1 MANHEALIDRP
12 DAPDTNSWQNKRAPW
27 NRAVRTPSFRVDV
40 GPKSMYESHFGISGP
55 PFQLT
60 PDPNFY
66 FDSTGHHRALA
77 EFRRGLAEK
86 TGFVVISG
94 EIGAGKTTLVRTLI
108 AELDPAAVAIAQV
121 LSTQLQADE
130 LLRAILFA
138 FGVAGDHGAQV
149 NPLSTMR
156 QFLTDLRR
164 ESRRAILIIDEAQN
178 LRHGALEQLVG
189 LMATQDAEQAMLQ
202 ICLVGQPELRAMMGS
217 QELRN
222 LRERVVVSWH
232 LGPIDQAETGSYI
245 EHRLRKVGWV
255 GNPSFDAAAF
265 DEIFRWTQGVPRKIN
280 LLCNRL
286 MLSRFLTQQTQIDA
300 AAVAQTARDLRVE
313 IGEADGTIE
322 PASIAMA
329 HAPASRP
336 EFADDSRESKSPAHR
351 AVRAFEHSRPAEPH
365 PARQQGPLLC
375 VVGGHS
381 DHIKMAPLLNAMA
394 ARADLPAAK
403 LVRVYRNDALEL
415 NRDLFNGLAG
425 GSRVVNL
432 DVTGGTYAE
441 QAAELMKKFEFVIDH
456 SQPRAVIVIDGSDAA
471 LACGLVARRK
481 DLPVVHIGAGLRARE
496 GSAAADMTRKLTDD
510 LADVLYTCETEAAAT
525 LANEGVAATRI
536 QCVGTLLVDSLQ
548 SALRKMI
555 TSPPPG
561 IPAGMPKSF
570 VADRNG
576 YALVVLNKRV
586 NVGESQNL
594 SELVSIL
601 KDVSRDVP
609 LIWPMHVRVEEQL
622 KKLRLDTLIAR
633 ERIACIPVQAY
644 APYVELLR
652 NATCVLTDSWNLQ
665 EEASAL
671 GIPCLMMGLY
681 PQRMETP
688 AIGGTVAV
696 GNSRS
701 LATRAVWDCLF
712 NGGKRGQIPPLW
724 DGRAAERIAGHLAAW
739 LPQVKSAVHKST

>member
-1 MANHEALIDRP
+1 
-12 DAPDTNSWQNKRAPW
+12 
-27 NRAVRTPSFRVDV
+27 
-40 GPKSMYESHFGISGP
+40 MYESHFGITGP

-60 PDPNFY
+60 PDPSFY
-66 FDSTGHHRALA
+66 FDSKGHHRALV
-77 EFRRGLAEK
+77 EFRRGLAEAS
-86 TGFVVISG
+86 GFIVVSG
-94 EIGAGKTTLVRTLI
+94 EIGAGKTTLVRTLL
-108 AELDPAAVAIAQV
+108 AELDPVAIAVAQV

-138 FGVAGDHGAQV
+138 FGVAGDHGAQADPASAV
-149 NPLSTMR
+149 R
-156 QFLTDLRR
+156 QFLVALAR
-164 ESRRAILIIDEAQN
+164 ESRRAVLIVDEAQN
-178 LRHGALEQLVG
+178 LHQGSFEELVALLSPES
-189 LMATQDAEQAMLQ
+189 AEPHAALQ
-202 ICLVGQPELRAMMGS
+202 ICLVGQPELRDIVAS
-217 QELRN
+217 KELQS
-222 LRERVVVSWH
+222 LRERVVVACH
-232 LGPIDQAETGSYI
+232 LGPIDQAETRDYI
-245 EHRLRKVGWV
+245 EHRLRKVGWN
-255 GNPSFDAAAF
+255 GHPGFDSPAF

-286 MLSRFLTQQTQIDA
+286 MLSRFLTQQTEINA

-313 IGEADGTIE
+313 IGDPDGATE
-322 PASIAMA
+322 PPPVAAPKLAAQPGSPKRPPTAA
-329 HAPASRP
+329 GLGTRLEPPVEHAPSTGP
-336 EFADDSRESKSPAHR
+336 N
-351 AVRAFEHSRPAEPH
+351 
-365 PARQQGPLLC
+365 PARQHGPLLC

-394 ARADLPAAK
+394 NRKDLPAAK

-415 NRDLFNGLAG
+415 NLDLFTGLEA
-425 GSRVVNL
+425 SSSVVNL

-481 DLPVVHIGAGLRARE
+481 NLPVLHVGGGLRARE
-496 GSAAADMTRKLTDD
+496 GSAAVDMTRKLTDD
-510 LADVLYTCETEAAAT
+510 LAEVLYACEAEAAT
-525 LANEGVAATRI
+525 SLAAEGVAASRV
-536 QCVGTLLVDSLQ
+536 QYVGTLLVDSLQ
-548 SALRKMI
+548 GALRKLI
-555 TSPPPG
+555 SSPSSGAPT
-561 IPAGMPKSF
+561 GMPKSF

-586 NVGESQNL
+586 NVGEGQNL

-622 KKLRLDTLIAR
+622 KKFRLDSLIAR

-681 PQRMETP
+681 PQRMETA
-688 AIGGTVAV
+688 AIGATVAV
-696 GNSRS
+696 GNSRA
-701 LATRAVWDCLF
+701 LATRAVWDCIF
-712 NGGKRGQIPPLW
+712 NGGKRGRIPALW
-724 DGRAAERIAGHLAAW
+724 DGHTAERIAEHLAAW
-739 LPQVKSAVHKST
+739 LPQIKSAVNADV

>member
-1 MANHEALIDRP
+1 
-12 DAPDTNSWQNKRAPW
+12 
-27 NRAVRTPSFRVDV
+27 
-40 GPKSMYESHFGISGP
+40 MYESHFGITGP

-66 FDSTGHHRALA
+66 FDSKGHHRALI
-77 EFRRGLAEK
+77 EFRRGLAEGS
-86 TGFVVISG
+86 GFVVVSG
-94 EIGAGKTTLVRTLI
+94 EIGAGKTTLVRTLL
-108 AELDPAAVAIAQV
+108 AELDPTSVAVAQV

-130 LLRAILFA
+130 LLGAILFA
-138 FGVAGDHGAQV
+138 FGVTGDHGAQTDLV
-149 NPLSTMR
+149 STVR
-156 QFLTDLRR
+156 QFLVSLAR
-164 ESRRAILIIDEAQN
+164 EQRRAVLIVDEAQN
-178 LRHGALEQLVG
+178 LHLAAFEQLVT
-189 LMATQDAEQAMLQ
+189 LITPESSEEAALQ
-202 ICLVGQPELRAMMGS
+202 ICLVGQPELRDIVAS
-217 QELRN
+217 RDLRH
-222 LRERVVVSWH
+222 LGERIVVSCH

-245 EHRLRKVGWV
+245 EHRLRKVGWA
-255 GNPSFDAAAF
+255 GNPGFDAAAF

-300 AAVAQTARDLRVE
+300 ATVAQTARDLRVE
-313 IGEADGTIE
+313 VADPDGSID
-322 PASIAMA
+322 PPSIAT
-329 HAPASRP
+329 APAAAGRDTPAEGDSESQSAADRP
-336 EFADDSRESKSPAHR
+336 KP
-351 AVRAFEHSRPAEPH
+351 VFEHSRPPEPN

-381 DHIKMAPLLNAMA
+381 DHIKMAPLMNAMA
-394 ARADLPAAK
+394 ARADLPATK

-425 GSRVVNL
+425 ASSVINL

-481 DLPVVHIGAGLRARE
+481 DLPVVHIGAGVRARE
-496 GSAAADMTRKLTDD
+496 GSAATDMTRKLTDD
-510 LADVLYTCETEAAAT
+510 LADVLYTSEVEAATT
-525 LANEGVAATRI
+525 LATEGVSAARI

-548 SALRKMI
+548 AALRKLI
-555 TSPPPG
+555 ASPHSG
-561 IPAGMPKSF
+561 VPAGMPEAF

-609 LIWPMHVRVEEQL
+609 LVWPVHVRVEEQL
-622 KKLRLDTLIAR
+622 KKLRLDTVIAR
-633 ERIACIPVQAY
+633 ERIACLPVQAY

-671 GIPCLMMGLY
+671 GIPCLMLGLY

-688 AIGGTVAV
+688 AIGSTVSV
-696 GNSRS
+696 GNSRA

-712 NGGKRGQIPPLW
+712 NGGKRGQVPPLW
-724 DGRAAERIAGHLAAW
+724 DGRAAERIAGHLAEW
-739 LPQVKSAVHKST
+739 LPHAKNPAVENV

>member
-1 MANHEALIDRP
+1 
-12 DAPDTNSWQNKRAPW
+12 
-27 NRAVRTPSFRVDV
+27 
-40 GPKSMYESHFGISGP
+40 MYESHFGITGP

-60 PDPNFY
+60 PDPSFY
-66 FDSTGHHRALA
+66 FDSKGHHRALV
-77 EFRRGLAEK
+77 EFRRGLAE
-86 TGFVVISG
+86 GSGLVVVSG
-94 EIGAGKTTLVRTLI
+94 EIGAGKTTLVRTLL
-108 AELDPAAVAIAQV
+108 AELDPTSVAVAQV

-130 LLRAILFA
+130 LLGAILFA
-138 FGVAGDHGAQV
+138 FGITGEHGPETDLA
-149 NPLSTMR
+149 STVR
-156 QFLTDLRR
+156 QFLVSLMR
-164 ESRRAILIIDEAQN
+164 EQRRAVLIIDEAQN
-178 LRHGALEQLVG
+178 LHQAAFEQLVALITPDSG
-189 LMATQDAEQAMLQ
+189 EEAALQ
-202 ICLVGQPELRAMMGS
+202 ICLVGQPELRDIVAS
-217 QELRN
+217 RSLRHMA
-222 LRERVVVSWH
+222 ERIVVSCH

-245 EHRLRKVGWV
+245 EHRLRKVGWA
-255 GNPSFDAAAF
+255 GNPGFDAGAF

-286 MLSRFLTQQTQIDA
+286 MLSRFLTQQTRIDA
-300 AAVAQTARDLRVE
+300 NAVAQTARDLRVE
-313 IGEADGTIE
+313 IGDPDGATD
-322 PASIAMA
+322 PPSTATG
-329 HAPASRP
+329 PRLASRTEATAETAGTQGP
-336 EFADDSRESKSPAHR
+336 ADQPN
-351 AVRAFEHSRPAEPH
+351 

-381 DHIKMAPLLNAMA
+381 DHIKMAPLLNAIA
-394 ARADLPAAK
+394 GRADLPAAK
-403 LVRVYRNDALEL
+403 IVRVYRNNALEL
-415 NRDLFNGLAG
+415 NLDLFNGLAA
-425 GSRVVNL
+425 GSSVVNL

-496 GSAAADMTRKLTDD
+496 GSAATDMTRKLTDD
-510 LADVLYTCETEAAAT
+510 LADVLYTCEAEAAAA
-525 LANEGVAATRI
+525 LAAEGVAAARI

-548 SALRKMI
+548 AALRKLI
-555 TSPPPG
+555 ASPPSG
-561 IPAGMPKSF
+561 MPAGMPKSF

-586 NVGESQNL
+586 NVAESQNL

-609 LIWPMHVRVEEQL
+609 LIWPLHVRVEEQL

-671 GIPCLMMGLY
+671 GIPCLMLGLY

-688 AIGGTVAV
+688 AIGSTVAV
-696 GNSRS
+696 GNSRA

-724 DGRAAERIAGHLAAW
+724 DGRAAERIAGHLAQW
-739 LPQVKSAVHKST
+739 LPRVKSAVHESS

>member
-1 MANHEALIDRP
+1 
-12 DAPDTNSWQNKRAPW
+12 
-27 NRAVRTPSFRVDV
+27 
-40 GPKSMYESHFGISGP
+40 MYESHFGITGP

-60 PDPNFY
+60 PDPSFY
-66 FDSTGHHRALA
+66 FDSAGHHRALI
-77 EFRRGLAEK
+77 EFRRGLAKES
-86 TGFVVISG
+86 GFVVVSG

-108 AELDPAAVAIAQV
+108 AELDPAAVAVAQI

-138 FGVAGDHGAQV
+138 FGVTGDHSAQAD
-149 NPLSTMR
+149 PASTVH
-156 QFLTDLRR
+156 QFLATLHR
-164 ESRRAILIIDEAQN
+164 ESRRALLIIDEAQN
-178 LRHGALEQLVG
+178 LREGAFEELVG
-189 LMATQDAEQAMLQ
+189 LMVPRPNEQAALQ
-202 ICLVGQPELRAMMGS
+202 ICLVGQPELRAIVAS
-217 QELRN
+217 SELRH
-222 LRERVVVSWH
+222 LRERVVVSCH
-232 LGPIDQAETGSYI
+232 LGPIDQAETGRYI
-245 EHRLRKVGWV
+245 EHRLRKVGWA
-255 GNPSFDAAAF
+255 GNPGFDAAAF

-286 MLSRFLTQQTQIDA
+286 MLSRFLTRQTQIDA
-300 AAVAQTARDLRVE
+300 ATVAQTARDLRVE
-313 IGEADGTIE
+313 IGDPADGVDPPSIAAPGAASREARTDDALATAGSSDL
-322 PASIAMA
+322 PASV
-329 HAPASRP
+329 
-336 EFADDSRESKSPAHR
+336 FA
-351 AVRAFEHSRPAEPH
+351 HSRPMEPNL
-365 PARQQGPLLC
+365 ARQQGPLLC

-394 ARADLPAAK
+394 ERSDLPAAK
-403 LVRVYRNDALEL
+403 LVRVYRNNALEL
-415 NRDLFNGLAG
+415 NPDLFNSLAVA
-425 GSRVVNL
+425 SSVVNL

-456 SQPRAVIVIDGSDAA
+456 SQPRAVVVIDGSDAA

-481 DLPVVHIGAGLRARE
+481 NLPVVHIGAGQRARE

-510 LADVLYTCETEAAAT
+510 LADVLYTCEAEAAAT
-525 LANEGVAATRI
+525 LAAEGVAAARI
-536 QCVGTLLVDSLQ
+536 QCVGTLLVDSLHT
-548 SALRKMI
+548 ALRKLI
-555 TSPPPG
+555 ASPPSGVPS
-561 IPAGMPKSF
+561 GMPKSF

-609 LIWPMHVRVEEQL
+609 LIWPLHKRIEEQL
-622 KKLRLDTLIAR
+622 KKLRLDSIIAR

-671 GIPCLMMGLY
+671 GIPRLMMGLY
-681 PQRMETP
+681 PQRMGTL
-688 AIGGTVAV
+688 AIDGTVAV
-696 GNSRS
+696 GNSRA

-712 NGGKRGQIPPLW
+712 NGGKRGQVPPLW
-724 DGRAAERIAGHLAAW
+724 DGRAAERIAAHLAEW
-739 LPQVKSAVHKST
+739 LPQAKRAPEEIT

>member
-1 MANHEALIDRP
+1 
-12 DAPDTNSWQNKRAPW
+12 
-27 NRAVRTPSFRVDV
+27 
-40 GPKSMYESHFGISGP
+40 MYESHFGISGP

-66 FDSTGHHRALA
+66 FDSKGHHRALV
-77 EFRRGLAEK
+77 EFRRGLAAGS
-86 TGFVVISG
+86 GFVVVSG
-94 EIGAGKTTLVRTLI
+94 EIGAGKTTLVRTLL
-108 AELDPAAVAIAQV
+108 AELDPSTVAVAQV

-138 FGVAGDHGAQV
+138 FGVAGDHSAQTD
-149 NPLSTMR
+149 PASTVR
-156 QFLTDLRR
+156 QFLAGLHG
-164 ESRRAILIIDEAQN
+164 EARRAVLIIDEAQN
-178 LRHGALEQLVG
+178 LHQSAFEQLVG
-189 LMATQDAEQAMLQ
+189 LMAPQPGEQAASQ
-202 ICLVGQPELRAMMGS
+202 ICLVGQPELRAIVAS
-217 QELRN
+217 RELRH
-222 LRERVVVSWH
+222 LSERVVASCH

-265 DEIFRWTQGVPRKIN
+265 DEVFRWTQGVPRKIN

-286 MLSRFLTQQTQIDA
+286 MLSRFLTQQSQIDA

-313 IGEADGTIE
+313 IGEPEGTIE
-322 PASIAMA
+322 PPSNATA

-336 EFADDSRESKSPAHR
+336 EPAEDARAHESSAEQARPVFA
-351 AVRAFEHSRPAEPH
+351 HSRTPEPH
-365 PARQQGPLLC
+365 PVRQQGPLLC

-381 DHIKMAPLLNAMA
+381 DHIKMAPLLSAMA
-394 ARADLPAAK
+394 EHSGLPAAK
-403 LVRVYRNDALEL
+403 LVRVYRNNALEL
-415 NRDLFNGLAG
+415 NLDLFNGLAA
-425 GSRVVNL
+425 GSSVVNL

-481 DLPVVHIGAGLRARE
+481 DLPIVHIGAGLRARE

-510 LADVLYTCETEAAAT
+510 LADVLFTCETEAATA
-525 LANEGVAATRI
+525 LAAEGVAAGRI

-548 SALRKMI
+548 AALRKLI
-555 TSPPPG
+555 TSPPAG
-561 IPAGMPKSF
+561 MPAGLPKSF

-594 SELVSIL
+594 LELVSIL
-601 KDVSRDVP
+601 KGVSRDVP
-609 LIWPMHVRVEEQL
+609 LIWPLHVRVEEQL

-688 AIGGTVAV
+688 AIASTVMV
-696 GNSRS
+696 GNSRA

-724 DGRAAERIAGHLAAW
+724 DGHAAERIAGHLAEW
-739 LPQVKSAVHKST
+739 LPRVKSAFNESS

>member
-1 MANHEALIDRP
+1 
-12 DAPDTNSWQNKRAPW
+12 
-27 NRAVRTPSFRVDV
+27 
-40 GPKSMYESHFGISGP
+40 MYESHFGITGP

-60 PDPNFY
+60 PDPSFY
-66 FDSTGHHRALA
+66 FDSKGHHRALI
-77 EFRRGLAEK
+77 EFRRGLAEGS
-86 TGFVVISG
+86 GFVVVSG
-94 EIGAGKTTLVRTLI
+94 EIGAGKTTLVRTLL
-108 AELDPAAVAIAQV
+108 AELDPASVAVAQV

-130 LLRAILFA
+130 LLGAILFA
-138 FGVAGDHGAQV
+138 FGITGDHDPEADLV
-149 NPLSTMR
+149 STVR
-156 QFLTDLRR
+156 QFLVALGR
-164 ESRRAILIIDEAQN
+164 ERRRAVLIIDEAQN
-178 LRHGALEQLVG
+178 LHQAAFEQLAA
-189 LMATQDAEQAMLQ
+189 LTTPDSDEEAALQ
-202 ICLVGQPELRAMMGS
+202 ICLVGQPELRDIVASHG
-217 QELRN
+217 LRHMA
-222 LRERVVVSWH
+222 ERIVVSCH

-245 EHRLRKVGWV
+245 EHRLRKVGWG
-255 GNPSFDAAAF
+255 GNPGFDAEAF

-300 AAVAQTARDLRVE
+300 ATVAQTARDLRVE
-313 IGEADGTIE
+313 IGDPDG
-322 PASIAMA
+322 SIDPPSITS
-329 HAPASRP
+329 APAGARSDTAAVAALADQGAADRP
-336 EFADDSRESKSPAHR
+336 NP
-351 AVRAFEHSRPAEPH
+351 VFEHSRPPEPN

-381 DHIKMAPLLNAMA
+381 DHIKMAPLLDAMA
-394 ARADLPAAK
+394 ERSDLPAAK
-403 LVRVYRNDALEL
+403 LVRVYRNNALEL
-415 NRDLFNGLAG
+415 NPDLFNSLAVA
-425 GSRVVNL
+425 SSVVNL

-496 GSAAADMTRKLTDD
+496 GSAATDMTRKLTDD
-510 LADVLYTCETEAAAT
+510 LADVLYTCEVEAAAA
-525 LANEGVAATRI
+525 LAAEGVAAARI

-548 SALRKMI
+548 AALRKLI
-555 TSPPPG
+555 ALPPSG
-561 IPAGMPKSF
+561 MPAGMPKSF
-570 VADRNG
+570 TADRNG

-609 LIWPMHVRVEEQL
+609 LVWPVHVRVEEQL
-622 KKLRLDTLIAR
+622 KKLRLDALIAR

-688 AIGGTVAV
+688 AIGSTVAV
-696 GNSRS
+696 GNSRA

-724 DGRAAERIAGHLAAW
+724 DGHAAERIAAHLAEW
-739 LPQVKSAVHKST
+739 LPQLKSAVHQSN

>member
-1 MANHEALIDRP
+1 
-12 DAPDTNSWQNKRAPW
+12 
-27 NRAVRTPSFRVDV
+27 
-40 GPKSMYESHFGISGP
+40 MYESHFGITGP

-60 PDPNFY
+60 PDPSFY
-66 FDSTGHHRALA
+66 FDSKGHHRALT
-77 EFRRGLAEK
+77 EFRRGLTEGS
-86 TGFVVISG
+86 GFVVVSG
-94 EIGAGKTTLVRTLI
+94 EIGAGKTTLVRTLL
-108 AELDPAAVAIAQV
+108 AELDPTSVAVAQI

-130 LLRAILFA
+130 LLGAILFA
-138 FGVAGDHGAQV
+138 FGVTGDHGPETDLA
-149 NPLSTMR
+149 STVR
-156 QFLTDLRR
+156 QFLVSLAR
-164 ESRRAILIIDEAQN
+164 EQRRAVLIVDEAQN
-178 LRHGALEQLVG
+178 LHQAAFEQLVS
-189 LMATQDAEQAMLQ
+189 LITPESADEAALQ
-202 ICLVGQPELRAMMGS
+202 ICLVGQPELRDIVAS
-217 QELRN
+217 RDLRH
-222 LRERVVVSWH
+222 LGERIVVSCH

-245 EHRLRKVGWV
+245 EHRLRKVGWA
-255 GNPSFDAAAF
+255 GNPGFDAAAF
-265 DEIFRWTQGVPRKIN
+265 DEVFRWTQGVPRKIN

-300 AAVAQTARDLRVE
+300 ATVAQTARDLRVE
-313 IGEADGTIE
+313 IGDPDGSID
-322 PASIAMA
+322 PPSIAT
-329 HAPASRP
+329 APAAAGRETPPEGDSESQGAADRP
-336 EFADDSRESKSPAHR
+336 NP
-351 AVRAFEHSRPAEPH
+351 VFEHSRPPEPN

-394 ARADLPAAK
+394 ERSDLPAAK
-403 LVRVYRNDALEL
+403 LVRVYRNNALEL
-415 NRDLFNGLAG
+415 NPDLFNSLAVA
-425 GSRVVNL
+425 SSVVNL

-496 GSAAADMTRKLTDD
+496 GSAATDMTRKLTDD
-510 LADVLYTCETEAAAT
+510 LADVLYTCEGEAAAT
-525 LANEGVAATRI
+525 LATEGVAPARV

-548 SALRKMI
+548 AALRKLI
-555 TSPPPG
+555 TSPPSG
-561 IPAGMPKSF
+561 MPAGMPKSF

-594 SELVSIL
+594 SDLVSIL

-609 LIWPMHVRVEEQL
+609 LIWPVHVRVEEQL

-696 GNSRS
+696 GNSRA

-724 DGRAAERIAGHLAAW
+724 DGRAAERIAAHLAEW
-739 LPQVKSAVHKST
+739 LPQMTRAAKENS

>member
-1 MANHEALIDRP
+1 
-12 DAPDTNSWQNKRAPW
+12 
-27 NRAVRTPSFRVDV
+27 
-40 GPKSMYESHFGISGP
+40 MYESHFGITGP

-60 PDPNFY
+60 PDPSFY
-66 FDSTGHHRALA
+66 FDSRGHHRALV
-77 EFRRGLAEK
+77 EFRRGLAEGS
-86 TGFVVISG
+86 GFVVVSG
-94 EIGAGKTTLVRTLI
+94 EIGAGKTTLVRTLL
-108 AELDPAAVAIAQV
+108 AELDPTSVAVAQV

-130 LLRAILFA
+130 LLGAILFA
-138 FGVAGDHGAQV
+138 FGITGDHDPSSDLASSV
-149 NPLSTMR
+149 R
-156 QFLTDLRR
+156 QFLVSLAR
-164 ESRRAILIIDEAQN
+164 ERRRAVLIVDEAQN
-178 LRHGALEQLVG
+178 LHQAAFEQLGALITPDSEEE
-189 LMATQDAEQAMLQ
+189 AALQ
-202 ICLVGQPELRAMMGS
+202 ICLVGQPELREIVAS
-217 QELRN
+217 QSLRH
-222 LRERVVVSWH
+222 LSERVVVSCH

-286 MLSRFLTQQTQIDA
+286 MLSRFLTQQTRIDA
-300 AAVAQTARDLRVE
+300 DAVAQTARDLRVE
-313 IGEADGTIE
+313 IGEADSTVE
-322 PASIAMA
+322 RAAEALEVERPADT
-329 HAPASRP
+329 ASP
-336 EFADDSRESKSPAHR
+336 
-351 AVRAFEHSRPAEPH
+351 VVEHSRPPEPH

-375 VVGGHS
+375 VMGGHS

-394 ARADLPAAK
+394 GRADLPAAK
-403 LVRVYRNDALEL
+403 IVRVYRNNALEL
-415 NRDLFNGLAG
+415 NHDLFNGLAG
-425 GSRVVNL
+425 GSSVVNL

-481 DLPVVHIGAGLRARE
+481 DLPVAHIGAGLRARE
-496 GSAAADMTRKLTDD
+496 GSAATDMTRKLTDD
-510 LADVLYTCETEAAAT
+510 LADVLYTCEVEAAAT
-525 LANEGVAATRI
+525 LAAEGVAASRI
-536 QCVGTLLVDSLQ
+536 QCVGTLLIDSLQ
-548 SALRKMI
+548 AALRKLI
-555 TSPPPG
+555 ASPPAG
-561 IPAGMPKSF
+561 IPAGMPTSF

-609 LIWPMHVRVEEQL
+609 LIWPVHVRVEEQL

-665 EEASAL
+665 EEASAM

-696 GNSRS
+696 GNSRA

-712 NGGKRGQIPPLW
+712 NGGKRGQIPTLW
-724 DGRAAERIAGHLAAW
+724 DGKAAERIAGHLAEW
-739 LPQVKSAVHKST
+739 LPHVKSAVHAST

>member
-1 MANHEALIDRP
+1 
-12 DAPDTNSWQNKRAPW
+12 
-27 NRAVRTPSFRVDV
+27 
-40 GPKSMYESHFGISGP
+40 MYESHFGISGP

-60 PDPNFY
+60 PDPSFY
-66 FDSTGHHRALA
+66 FDSAGHHRALA

-86 TGFVVISG
+86 TGFVIVSG
-94 EIGAGKTTLVRTLI
+94 EIGAGKTTLVRALI
-108 AELDPAAVAIAQV
+108 AELDPAAVAVAQV

-138 FGVAGDHGAQV
+138 FGVAADHNAQTD
-149 NPLSTMR
+149 PASTVR
-156 QFLTDLRR
+156 QFLVSLHH
-164 ESRRAILIIDEAQN
+164 ESRRALLIIDEAQN
-178 LRHGALEQLVG
+178 LHQAAFERLVG
-189 LMATQDAEQAMLQ
+189 LVAPQPDAQAALQ
-202 ICLVGQPELRAMMGS
+202 ICLVGQPELRAIVS
-217 QELRN
+217 TRELGP
-222 LRERVVVSWH
+222 LRERVVASCH

-245 EHRLRKVGWV
+245 EHRLRKVGWG

-265 DEIFRWTQGVPRKIN
+265 AEIFRWTQGVPRKIN

-286 MLSRFLTQQTQIDA
+286 MLSRFLTQQTRIDA
-300 AAVAQTARDLRVE
+300 ETVAQAARDLRIE
-313 IGEADGTIE
+313 IGAADSMIE
-322 PASIAMA
+322 PASIALA
-329 HAPASRP
+329 HAPASRTG
-336 EFADDSRESKSPAHR
+336 FAGDGRESESPSHPRVA
-351 AVRAFEHSRPAEPH
+351 ALEHSRLPQPH

-381 DHIKMAPLLNAMA
+381 DHIKMAPLLHAMA
-394 ARADLPAAK
+394 GRADLPVAK
-403 LVRVYRNDALEL
+403 IVRVYRNNALEL
-415 NRDLFNGLAG
+415 NLDLFNGLGAG
-425 GSRVVNL
+425 SSVVNL

-496 GSAAADMTRKLTDD
+496 GSAATDMTRKLTDD
-510 LADVLYTCETEAAAT
+510 LADVLYTCEVEAAAA
-525 LANEGVAATRI
+525 LAAEGVAAARI
-536 QCVGTLLVDSLQ
+536 HCVGTLLVDSLHA
-548 SALRKMI
+548 ALRKLI
-555 TSPPPG
+555 TSPPSG

-594 SELVSIL
+594 AELASIL

-609 LIWPMHVRVEEQL
+609 LIWPLHERVEEQL

-665 EEASAL
+665 EEACAL
-671 GIPCLMMGLY
+671 GIPCLMMGLH
-681 PQRMETP
+681 PQRMQTP
-688 AIGGTVAV
+688 AISSTAVV
-696 GNSRS
+696 GNSKV

-712 NGGKRGQIPPLW
+712 NGGKRGQIPALW
-724 DGRAAERIAGHLAAW
+724 DGRAAERIAAHLAEW
-739 LPQVKSAVHKST
+739 LPQLKSSVHESH

>member
-1 MANHEALIDRP
+1 
-12 DAPDTNSWQNKRAPW
+12 
-27 NRAVRTPSFRVDV
+27 
-40 GPKSMYESHFGISGP
+40 MYESHFGITGP

-60 PDPNFY
+60 PDPSFY
-66 FDSTGHHRALA
+66 FDSKGHHRALI
-77 EFRRGLAEK
+77 EFRRGLAVGS
-86 TGFVVISG
+86 GFIVVSG
-94 EIGAGKTTLVRTLI
+94 EIGAGKTTLVRTLLG
-108 AELDPAAVAIAQV
+108 ELDPSSVAVAQV

-130 LLRAILFA
+130 LLGAILFA
-138 FGVAGDHGAQV
+138 FGVTGDHDPQTDLA
-149 NPLSTMR
+149 STVR
-156 QFLTDLRR
+156 QFLVSLSL
-164 ESRRAILIIDEAQN
+164 EQRRAVLIVDEAQN
-178 LRHGALEQLVG
+178 LHQAAFEQLVA
-189 LMATQDAEQAMLQ
+189 LITPDSSEEAALQ
-202 ICLVGQPELRAMMGS
+202 ICLVGQPELRAIVAS
-217 QELRN
+217 RDLRH
-222 LRERVVVSWH
+222 LAERVVVSCH
-232 LGPIDQAETGSYI
+232 LGPIDQAETGRYI
-245 EHRLRKVGWV
+245 EHRLHKVGWT
-255 GNPSFDAAAF
+255 GNPRFDTAAF
-265 DEIFRWTQGVPRKIN
+265 DEVFRWTQGVPRKIN

-313 IGEADGTIE
+313 IGDPDG
-322 PASIAMA
+322 SIDPPPMA
-329 HAPASRP
+329 AAVSR
-336 EFADDSRESKSPAHR
+336 DDSAEDASVNRSPADQP
-351 AVRAFEHSRPAEPH
+351 VRVFEHSRPPEPN

-394 ARADLPAAK
+394 ERSDLPAAK
-403 LVRVYRNDALEL
+403 LVRVYRNNALEL
-415 NRDLFNGLAG
+415 NLDLFNGLAA
-425 GSRVVNL
+425 GSSVVNL

-481 DLPVVHIGAGLRARE
+481 DLPVVHIGAGLRALE
-496 GSAAADMTRKLTDD
+496 GSAAVDMTRKLTDD
-510 LADVLYTCETEAAAT
+510 LADLLFTCETEAAGA
-525 LANEGVAATRI
+525 LAAEGVAAARI

-548 SALRKMI
+548 ATLRKLI
-555 TSPPPG
+555 SSPS
-561 IPAGMPKSF
+561 IGMPVELPTSF

-594 SELVSIL
+594 SEIVSIL

-609 LIWPMHVRVEEQL
+609 LLWPLHARVEEQL

-644 APYVELLR
+644 APYVQLLR

-665 EEASAL
+665 EEAAAL
-671 GIPCLMMGLY
+671 GTPCLMMGLY

-688 AIGGTVAV
+688 AIAGTVVV
-696 GNSRS
+696 GNSRA

-712 NGGKRGQIPPLW
+712 NGGRRAQIPALW
-724 DGRAAERIAGHLAAW
+724 DGRAAERIADHLAEW
-739 LPQVKSAVHKST
+739 LPQVKSAVNESN

>member
-1 MANHEALIDRP
+1 
-12 DAPDTNSWQNKRAPW
+12 
-27 NRAVRTPSFRVDV
+27 
-40 GPKSMYESHFGISGP
+40 MYESHFGISAP

-60 PDPNFY
+60 PDPSFY

-86 TGFVVISG
+86 TGFVVVSG

-108 AELDPAAVAIAQV
+108 AELDPAAVAVAQV

-138 FGVAGDHGAQV
+138 FGVAADHSAQTD
-149 NPLSTMR
+149 PASTLR
-156 QFLTDLRR
+156 QFLASLRH
-164 ESRRAILIIDEAQN
+164 ESRRALLIIDEAQN
-178 LRHGALEQLVG
+178 LHHAAFERLVG
-189 LMATQDAEQAMLQ
+189 LVAPQPDAQAALQ
-202 ICLVGQPELRAMMGS
+202 ICLVGQPELRAIVS
-217 QELRN
+217 TRELGQ
-222 LRERVVVSWH
+222 LRERIVVSCH
-232 LGPIDQAETGSYI
+232 LGPINQAETGSYI
-245 EHRLRKVGWV
+245 EHRLRKVGWG

-300 AAVAQTARDLRVE
+300 ATVAQAARDLRVE
-313 IGEADGTIE
+313 IGEADGMIE
-322 PASIAMA
+322 PASIAVA
-329 HAPASRP
+329 HAPASR
-336 EFADDSRESKSPAHR
+336 ADAAGGTAATQGTADP
-351 AVRAFEHSRPAEPH
+351 PTL
-365 PARQQGPLLC
+365 ARQQGPLLC

-394 ARADLPAAK
+394 GRADLPAAK
-403 LVRVYRNDALEL
+403 IVRVYRNNALEL
-415 NRDLFNGLAG
+415 NLDLFKGLGAG
-425 GSRVVNL
+425 SSVVNL

-496 GSAAADMTRKLTDD
+496 GSAATDMTRKLTDD
-510 LADVLYTCETEAAAT
+510 LADVLYTCEVEAAAA
-525 LANEGVAATRI
+525 LAAEGVAAARI
-536 QCVGTLLVDSLQ
+536 HCVGTLLVDSLHA
-548 SALRKMI
+548 ALRKLI
-555 TSPPPG
+555 TSPSSG
-561 IPAGMPKSF
+561 MPAGMPKSF

-609 LIWPMHVRVEEQL
+609 LIWPLHERVEEQL

-633 ERIACIPVQAY
+633 ERIARIPVQAY

-665 EEASAL
+665 EEACAL
-671 GIPCLMMGLY
+671 GIPCLMMGSH
-681 PQRMETP
+681 PQRMPTP
-688 AIGGTVAV
+688 AISSTAVV
-696 GNSRS
+696 GNSKA

-712 NGGKRGQIPPLW
+712 NGGKRGQMPALW
-724 DGRAAERIAGHLAAW
+724 DGRAAERIAAHLAEW
-739 LPQVKSAVHKST
+739 LPQVKSSVHESH

>member
-1 MANHEALIDRP
+1 
-12 DAPDTNSWQNKRAPW
+12 
-27 NRAVRTPSFRVDV
+27 
-40 GPKSMYESHFGISGP
+40 MYESHFGITGP

-60 PDPNFY
+60 PDPSFY
-66 FDSTGHHRALA
+66 FDSAGHHRALT
-77 EFRRGLAEK
+77 EFRRGLAEGS
-86 TGFVVISG
+86 GFIVVSG
-94 EIGAGKTTLVRTLI
+94 EIGAGKTTLVRTLL
-108 AELDPAAVAIAQV
+108 AELDPAAIAVAQV

-138 FGVAGDHGAQV
+138 FGVAGDHGAQTD
-149 NPLSTMR
+149 PASTVR
-156 QFLTDLRR
+156 QFLAGLHR
-164 ESRRAILIIDEAQN
+164 ESRRAVLIIDEAQN
-178 LRHGALEQLVG
+178 LRQSAFEELVG
-189 LMATQDAEQAMLQ
+189 LMAPGASEQAALQ
-202 ICLVGQPELRAMMGS
+202 ICLVGQPELRAIMAS
-217 QELRN
+217 RDL
-222 LRERVVVSWH
+222 LPLSERVIVSCH
-232 LGPIDQAETGSYI
+232 LGPIDQAETRSYI

-300 AAVAQTARDLRVE
+300 SAVAQTARDLRVE
-313 IGEADGTIE
+313 IGETDGTIE
-322 PASIAMA
+322 PPSISTA
-329 HAPASRP
+329 HAPANRTKIAQDAPANKSLADQASPVFKHSHPP
-336 EFADDSRESKSPAHR
+336 EPS
-351 AVRAFEHSRPAEPH
+351 

-394 ARADLPAAK
+394 GRADLPAAK

-415 NRDLFNGLAG
+415 NLDLFHGLAA
-425 GSRVVNL
+425 GSSVVNL

-481 DLPVVHIGAGLRARE
+481 NLPVVHIGAGLRARE

-510 LADVLYTCETEAAAT
+510 LADVLYTCEVEASSALTA
-525 LANEGVAATRI
+525 EGVATGRI
-536 QCVGTLLVDSLQ
+536 QCVGTLLIDSLQ
-548 SALRKMI
+548 TTLRKLI
-555 TSPPPG
+555 STPPAG
-561 IPAGMPKSF
+561 APAGMPKSF

-601 KDVSRDVP
+601 KDVSRDIP
-609 LIWPMHVRVEEQL
+609 LIWPLHVRIEEQL
-622 KKLRLDTLIAR
+622 KKLRLDALIAR
-633 ERIACIPVQAY
+633 ERIACIPMQAY

-688 AIGGTVAV
+688 AIGSTVAI
-696 GNSRS
+696 GNSKA

-712 NGGKRGQIPPLW
+712 NGGKRGQIPALW
-724 DGRAAERIAGHLAAW
+724 DGHAAERIAGHLAEW
-739 LPQVKSAVHKST
+739 LPNVKSAVHESI